1 MNNPLGATRSTATT
15 QAPNYMNIP
24 VTTSQSQQSQIAS
37 KLVAIMKDITAIG
50 KDSRNQAQGFSF
62 RGIDAVYNELHSLLA
77 KHGVVC
83 LPEAG
88 TPVTEERTNKN
99 GTILRFV
106 QLPMR
111 YNFIA
116 EDGSTITCSVIGE
129 GMDSGDKAT
138 NKAMAIA
145 HKYALLQTFLIPTEE
160 QKDPDYEA
168 HEVKP
173 RQSVQ
178 KPVIK
183 PEKAKETIVAELV
196 EASMKAAEEQ
206 NPLTTLSSLMW
217 DAGIEDSHVIE
228 FLIAKK
234 AIKDRSVRLKEVNPK
249 VIARLIEKFDDVLA
263 FKPAL

>member
-1 MNNPLGATRSTATT
+1 
-15 QAPNYMNIP
+15 
-24 VTTSQSQQSQIAS
+24 
-37 KLVAIMKDITAIG
+37 MKDITAIG

-160 QKDPDYEA
+160 QKDPDYET

-173 RQSVQ
+173 KPAVQ

-183 PEKAKETIVAELV
+183 APEDTKGLPI
-196 EASMKAAEEQ
+196 
-206 NPLTTLSSLMW
+206 NPLEMLSSMMW
-217 DAGIEDSHVIE
+217 SDDINDAHVIE
-228 FLIAKK
+228 FLIANK
-234 AIKDRSVRLKEVNPK
+234 AIKSRDIKLKDVPEV
-249 VIARLIEKFDDVLA
+249 LIERLVTAWDKVKA

>member
-1 MNNPLGATRSTATT
+1 
-15 QAPNYMNIP
+15 
-24 VTTSQSQQSQIAS
+24 
-37 KLVAIMKDITAIG
+37 MKDITAIG

-160 QKDPDYEA
+160 QKDPDYET

-173 RQSVQ
+173 KPVVQ
-178 KPVIK
+178 KPIIK
-183 PEKAKETIVAELV
+183 AEPPKAKLEKAPEDTKGLPSNALE
-196 EASMKAAEEQ
+196 M
-206 NPLTTLSSLMW
+206 LSSMMW
-217 DAGIEDSHVIE
+217 SDEISDAHVIE
-228 FLIAKK
+228 FLVANKVLTTRNVK
-234 AIKDRSVRLKEVNPK
+234 LKDVPEVL
-249 VIARLIEKFDDVLA
+249 ISRLIAAWDKVKA

>member
-1 MNNPLGATRSTATT
+1 
-15 QAPNYMNIP
+15 
-24 VTTSQSQQSQIAS
+24 
-37 KLVAIMKDITAIG
+37 MKDITAIG
-50 KDSRNQAQGFSF
+50 KDSRNQAQNFNF

-77 KHGVVC
+77 RHGVVC

-160 QKDPDYEA
+160 QKDPDYET

-173 RQSVQ
+173 KQSVQ
-178 KPVIK
+178 NPVIK
-183 PEKAKETIVAELV
+183 TPEAPKELPSNALEL
-196 EASMKAAEEQ
+196 
-206 NPLTTLSSLMW
+206 LSSMMW
-217 DAGIEDSHVIE
+217 SDEISDAHVIE
-228 FLIAKK
+228 FLVANKVLTTRNVK
-234 AIKDRSVRLKEVNPK
+234 LKDVPEVL
-249 VIARLIEKFDDVLA
+249 ITRLIAAWDKVKA
-263 FKPAL
+263 FKPAI

>member
-1 MNNPLGATRSTATT
+1 
-15 QAPNYMNIP
+15 
-24 VTTSQSQQSQIAS
+24 
-37 KLVAIMKDITAIG
+37 MKDITAIG
-50 KDSRNQAQGFSF
+50 KDSRNQAQNFNF

-77 KHGVVC
+77 RHGVVC

-160 QKDPDYEA
+160 QKDPDYET

-183 PEKAKETIVAELV
+183 APESPKELPST
-196 EASMKAAEEQ
+196 
-206 NPLTTLSSLMW
+206 PLEMLSSMMW
-217 DAGIEDSHVIE
+217 SDDILDSHVIE
-228 FLIAKK
+228 FLVANKVLK
-234 AIKDRSVRLKEVNPK
+234 TRDIKLKDIPENL
-249 VIARLIEKFDDVLA
+249 IERLIAAWDKVKA
-263 FKPAL
+263 FKPVL

>member
-1 MNNPLGATRSTATT
+1 
-15 QAPNYMNIP
+15 
-24 VTTSQSQQSQIAS
+24 
-37 KLVAIMKDITAIG
+37 MKDITAIG
-50 KDSRNQAQGFSF
+50 KDSRNQAQNFNF

-77 KHGVVC
+77 RHGVVC

-160 QKDPDYEA
+160 QKDPDYET

-183 PEKAKETIVAELV
+183 AEAPKAKPEKAKEAIVAELV
-196 EASMKAAEEQ
+196 EISNKAIEASD
-206 NPLTTLSSLMW
+206 PLTELSSIMW

-234 AIKDRSVRLKEVNPK
+234 AIKDRSVLLKDVNPK
-249 VIARLIEKFDDVLA
+249 VIARLVEKWDDVLA
-263 FKPAL
+263 FKPAR

>member
-1 MNNPLGATRSTATT
+1 
-15 QAPNYMNIP
+15 
-24 VTTSQSQQSQIAS
+24 
-37 KLVAIMKDITAIG
+37 MKDITAIG
-50 KDSRNQAQGFSF
+50 KDSRNQAQNFNF

-77 KHGVVC
+77 RHGVVC

-160 QKDPDYEA
+160 QKDPDYET

-183 PEKAKETIVAELV
+183 APEAPKELPSNSLEL
-196 EASMKAAEEQ
+196 
-206 NPLTTLSSLMW
+206 LSSMMW
-217 DAGIEDSHVIE
+217 SDEISDAHVIE
-228 FLIAKK
+228 FLVANKVLTTRNVK
-234 AIKDRSVRLKEVNPK
+234 LKDVPEVL
-249 VIARLIEKFDDVLA
+249 IERLIAAWDKVKA